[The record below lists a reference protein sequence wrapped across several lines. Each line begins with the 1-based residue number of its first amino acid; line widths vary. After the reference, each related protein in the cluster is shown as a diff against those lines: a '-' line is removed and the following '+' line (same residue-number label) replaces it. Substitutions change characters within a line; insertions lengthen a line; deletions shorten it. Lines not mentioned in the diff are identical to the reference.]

1 MPCSP
6 MLTQESLAAWG
17 DLPLWLGVPVL
28 GTAVGDGPTLRGVP
42 TDHVLLLD
50 A

>member
-1 MPCSP
+1 
-6 MLTQESLAAWG
+6 
-17 DLPLWLGVPVL
+17 VPVL

-50 A
+50 VVAVGQSSAVFDFLCVCHKVMIFG